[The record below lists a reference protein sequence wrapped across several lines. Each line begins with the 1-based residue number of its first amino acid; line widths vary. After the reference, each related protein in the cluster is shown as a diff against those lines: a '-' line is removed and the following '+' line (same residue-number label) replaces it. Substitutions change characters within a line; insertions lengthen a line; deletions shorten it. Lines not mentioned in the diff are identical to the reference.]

1 MTRVR
6 IPADVDRPDTLLAGL
21 TARQLAMVAVPAV
34 GLWVLYRATRTVV
47 PLTAYA
53 VVALPVCAETIT
65 LVVGRWHGLGAD
77 RFALAALRCLAAPRR
92 QVAAPEGVLALPA
105 WVAPAHRG
113 AAPVP
118 LRLPAAADVDPS
130 GIVDLGADG
139 SAVIC
144 AASAVNFALR
154 TPEEQEALAGAFG
167 RFLNALD
174 GPVLILV
181 STARADLRASIERLD
196 VGAADLPHPALE
208 AAARSHATFLTQLTT
223 RRELLAHRC
232 FVVFRDPAV
241 PDVAADTLGRRVQE
255 AATSLAAA
263 GVELTALNAADAE
276 AALAGCADPDRSRPA
291 GRRADP
297 HLLIGAHRAAS

>member
-1 MTRVR
+1 
-6 IPADVDRPDTLLAGL
+6 
-21 TARQLAMVAVPAV
+21 
-34 GLWVLYRATRTVV
+34 
-47 PLTAYA
+47 
-53 VVALPVCAETIT
+53 
-65 LVVGRWHGLGAD
+65 
-77 RFALAALRCLAAPRR
+77 
-92 QVAAPEGVLALPA
+92 
-105 WVAPAHRG
+105 
-113 AAPVP
+113 VP

-139 SAVIC
+139 SAVVC

-154 TPEEQEALAGAFG
+154 TPEEQEALVGAFG

-181 STARADLRASIERLD
+181 STARANLRGTIERLD

-208 AAARSHATFLTQLTT
+208 AAARSHAAFLTQLAA

-241 PDVAADTLGRRVQE
+241 PDVAVDTLGRRVQE

-263 GVELTALNAADAE
+263 GVELTPLNAVDAD

-291 GRRADP
+291 GRRGDP